1 MSIWFLYKDP
11 MFQRIQIVNSEI
23 RKLRRK
29 ISLEDKNTDEAAEE
43 KGGKKPAKSLGKGR
57 KRKRSVAE
65 EEEEEEEEHKEVKK
79 EEEVEEKK
87 KSGKAVAGVNRRNA
101 VLFTRKKAATEDK
114 TDKKDKDRI
123 EGEEEDVKKKK
134 TAEAEET
141 DTFEFHEPETP
152 REGYRGRK
160 TRKGRELEKS
170 ILEAKA
176 ERFVGGPKIHEEMF
190 KTYRQGGGVD
200 TDTDTGSI

>member
-1 MSIWFLYKDP
+1 M
-11 MFQRIQIVNSEI
+11 NSEI

-29 ISLEDKNTDEAAEE
+29 ISLEDKNTEETAEE
-43 KGGKKPAKSLGKGR
+43 KGGKKSTKPLGKGR

-65 EEEEEEEEHKEVKK
+65 EEEEEKEEKK
-79 EEEVEEKK
+79 EEEEEEKK

-114 TDKKDKDRI
+114 TDKKDKDRV
-123 EGEEEDVKKKK
+123 ESEDEDGKKKK
-134 TAEAEET
+134 TEAEEP

-152 REGYRGRK
+152 REGYKGRK

-200 TDTDTGSI
+200 TDTDTGISCL